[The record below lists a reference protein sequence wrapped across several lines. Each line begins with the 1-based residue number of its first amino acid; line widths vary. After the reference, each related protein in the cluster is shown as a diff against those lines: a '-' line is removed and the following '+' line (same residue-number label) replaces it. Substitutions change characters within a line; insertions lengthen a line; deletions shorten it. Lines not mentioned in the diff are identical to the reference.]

1 MQQQVQGWRDE
12 KLASDR
18 TGVGHRRAGRP
29 MLHVP
34 AGHLLLP
41 EVPSPS
47 DVRSHRPI
55 PAGAW
60 GITGF
65 LVGAIFWHFIGFW
78 GFVSEVVFSNR
89 RAVEDRQIAQT
100 GPQCLQIL
108 LDRSSGAVRGE
119 PCAPEA
125 PQLDESASAVKS
137 DFLSSRRHLARGAR
151 AVRLTAGDR

>member
-12 KLASDR
+12 TLSSDR

-29 MLHVP
+29 MLHAP
-34 AGHLLLP
+34 AEQLLP
-41 EVPSPS
+41 PEIPSPS
-47 DVRSHRPI
+47 HVRSHGPI
-55 PAGAW
+55 PAAAW

-137 DFLSSRRHLARGAR
+137 DFLSSRRHLARGTR

>member
-12 KLASDR
+12 TLSSDR
-18 TGVGHRRAGRP
+18 TGVGHRRAGRT
-29 MLHVP
+29 MLHAP
-34 AGHLLLP
+34 AEHSSPP
-41 EVPSPS
+41 EIPSPS
-47 DVRSHRPI
+47 RVRSQRPI
-55 PAGAW
+55 PAAAW

-108 LDRSSGAVRGE
+108 LDRSRGTVRGE